1 MDRIRNL
8 KVVVSL
14 QDSLLLTIVSL
25 GIPSTHLID
34 LA

>member
-1 MDRIRNL
+1 MDRICNL

-14 QDSLLLTIVSL
+14 QNNLLLTIVSL